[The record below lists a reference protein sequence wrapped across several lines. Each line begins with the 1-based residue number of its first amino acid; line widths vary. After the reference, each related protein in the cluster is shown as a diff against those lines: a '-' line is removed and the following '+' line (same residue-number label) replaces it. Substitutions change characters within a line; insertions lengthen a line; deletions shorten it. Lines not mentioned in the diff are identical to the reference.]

1 MAIPTVIGVLVFLFS
16 LTYLLP
22 GDPASIM
29 LGPRATPQMVAE
41 LNARLRLN
49 EAVHIRLGHYL
60 FGILKGELGTSVWSG
75 RTVAS
80 LIADALPHTILL
92 AVCSL
97 GFAAFLGIALGVLSS
112 AYSQRKRGQAVT
124 LVSLLCV
131 AVPDFVA
138 ALLLMLCFCVYFPL
152 FPVIGAGES
161 GNIFDIIYHL
171 VLPTLSLAIGW
182 IGYLSRLSRESMVE
196 VLYSDYIRTAKAFAA
211 TKRQIFCKYALKNAI
226 IPTITVIGLGIGKLL
241 GGAVFVEIIFARPG
255 LGRLIVD
262 AVYARDLP
270 VIQGGVLT
278 ASLLFILSNILADI
292 SYALVDPRI
301 QYD

>member
-97 GFAAFLGIALGVLSS
+97 GFAAFLGIALGVLGS
-112 AYSQRKRGQAVT
+112 AYSQRNRGQAVT

-161 GNIFDIIYHL
+161 GNISDIIYHL

-278 ASLLFILSNILADI
+278 ASLLFILSNIMADI